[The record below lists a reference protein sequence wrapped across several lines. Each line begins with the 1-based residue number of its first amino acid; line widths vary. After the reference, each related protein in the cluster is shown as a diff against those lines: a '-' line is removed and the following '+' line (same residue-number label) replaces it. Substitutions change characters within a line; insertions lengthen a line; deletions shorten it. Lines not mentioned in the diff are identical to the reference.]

1 MAETMPSDSPS
12 DEIETPSTSLAEDNT
27 PTQLAP
33 PTPVVFDD
41 ADTPGVSAL
50 TEDGVAELA
59 ALNDASAPAPRRGRR
74 KKETPK
80 AEPAEPAEED
90 AAPPVRRPG
99 RGKRV
104 AATERAAAE
113 EEAASATAVPPAE
126 AAPTPKRGRRK
137 KDRPAQAQATP
148 EPAPPAVEVAP
159 AEAPTAKRG
168 RRKKT
173 AEATTAET
181 TPPPAEPAVAE
192 PDTQELQ
199 AELGEQLQAVVDRV
213 QEAHPDFNPPPF
225 SPGALI
231 DLVRRNLDR
240 FAPRESM
247 ALLRR
252 ATDALMGGSDLLNA
266 DTWKGMWYML
276 NYTLQYQGDILK
288 RRLRGEYYTDPYGYD
303 PEFYEAVKPFFDFL
317 YQRYWRVTVQGVENV
332 PSEGPALLA
341 SNHSGVL
348 PWDGA
353 MIALAIQRE
362 HPNPRLVR
370 GLYANWLPSLPFLSM
385 LLPKMGMVLAHP
397 DNGRRLLSEGEL
409 VLVFPEGNKGASKL
423 FKDRYRLQRF
433 GRGGFVQLALETG
446 APVVPVA
453 VVGSEEIY
461 PVLGRADS
469 LGKPFG
475 LPYVPITPLFP
486 WTGLLGAVPL
496 PSKWSITFDTPI
508 PTEEYGAAGAGD
520 NRLVGEINDQLRA
533 RIQGLLYEQLKDRKS
548 IFFG

>member
-1 MAETMPSDSPS
+1 M
-12 DEIETPSTSLAEDNT
+12 
-27 PTQLAP
+27 
-33 PTPVVFDD
+33 
-41 ADTPGVSAL
+41 
-50 TEDGVAELA
+50 
-59 ALNDASAPAPRRGRR
+59 
-74 KKETPK
+74 
-80 AEPAEPAEED
+80 
-90 AAPPVRRPG
+90 
-99 RGKRV
+99 
-104 AATERAAAE
+104 
-113 EEAASATAVPPAE
+113 
-126 AAPTPKRGRRK
+126 
-137 KDRPAQAQATP
+137 P
-148 EPAPPAVEVAP
+148 EPAVDVAG
-159 AEAPTAKRG
+159 EA
-168 RRKKT
+168 T
-173 AEATTAET
+173 AE
-181 TPPPAEPAVAE
+181 
-192 PDTQELQ
+192 ELQ

-247 ALLRR
+247 GLLRR
-252 ATDALMGGSDLLNA
+252 ATEALAGGSDLLNA

-317 YQRYWRVTVQGVENV
+317 YERYWRVTVQGVEQV
-332 PSEGPALLA
+332 PSEGPVLLV

-353 MIALAIQRE
+353 MISLAIQRE

-385 LLPKMGMVLAHP
+385 LLNKMGMVLAHP
-397 DNGRRLLSEGEL
+397 DNGRRLLSEGEI
-409 VLVFPEGNKGASKL
+409 VLVFPEGNKGSSKL

-433 GRGGFVQLALETG
+433 GRGGFVQMALEVS
-446 APVVPVA
+446 APMVPVA
-453 VVGSEEIY
+453 VIGSEEIY
-461 PVLGRADS
+461 PVLGRADA

-486 WTGLLGAVPL
+486 WTGLLGTVPL

-508 PTEEYGAAGAGD
+508 PTADYGAAGAQD
-520 NRLVGEINDQLRA
+520 NRLVSELNDQLRG
-533 RIQGLLYEQLKDRKS
+533 RIQGTLYEQLKDRKS

>member
-1 MAETMPSDSPS
+1 MAETMPPDAPS
-12 DEIETPSTSLAEDNT
+12 DETEAPSTSLAEDNT
-27 PTQLAP
+27 PTQVAP

-41 ADTPGVSAL
+41 PDTPGVSTL
-50 TEDGVAELA
+50 TEGGAEELA
-59 ALNDASAPAPRRGRR
+59 ALSEASAPAPKRSRR
-74 KKETPK
+74 KKADT
-80 AEPAEPAEED
+80 AESAPAEAD

-99 RGKRV
+99 RGKTV
-104 AATERAAAE
+104 AAAARAE
-113 EEAASATAVPPAE
+113 AE
-126 AAPTPKRGRRK
+126 AAATPEPKRSRRK
-137 KDRPAQAQATP
+137 KDQAAEPTASAPDQTEADAET
-148 EPAPPAVEVAP
+148 PAP
-159 AEAPTAKRG
+159 KRG

-173 AEATTAET
+173 AEAALSETAPTATTQAEGEPT
-181 TPPPAEPAVAE
+181 TE
-192 PDTQELQ
+192 QLQ

-252 ATDALMGGSDLLNA
+252 ATEALSGGGDLLNA

-276 NYTLQYQGDILK
+276 NYTVQYQGDIVK

-317 YQRYWRVTVQGVENV
+317 YQRYWRVSVQGVENV
-332 PSEGPALLA
+332 PSEGAALLA

-370 GLYANWLPSLPFLSM
+370 GLSANWLPSLPFLSM
-385 LLPKMGMVLAHP
+385 LTTKMGMVLAHP

-409 VLVFPEGNKGASKL
+409 VLVFPEGQKGASKL

-461 PVLGRADS
+461 PVLGRADA

-475 LPYVPITPLFP
+475 LPYVPLTPLFP

-508 PTEEYGAAGAGD
+508 PTAEYGAEAAHD
-520 NRLVGEINDQLRA
+520 NRLIGELNDQLRG